1 MPGFVIHLSIANK
14 YLKMNKIEDKDD
26 FYNGVIAP
34 DLTDDKSTTHYGS
47 GSSETNLREYLNK
60 NEINTSFEKG
70 YFSHLI
76 TDYLFYN
83 RYLKAFSKDIYN
95 DYDILNKYLI
105 EKYHVILPEKIQNQV
120 FFKDGEL
127 KLLDKETII
136 TFIDTVSQIN
146 LLDAE
151 KEIKTDNPKGKWN
164 TYTLKKL

>member
-1 MPGFVIHLSIANK
+1 M
-14 YLKMNKIEDKDD
+14 
-26 FYNGVIAP
+26 
-34 DLTDDKSTTHYGS
+34 
-47 GSSETNLREYLNK
+47 
-60 NEINTSFEKG
+60 
-70 YFSHLI
+70 I

-105 EKYHVILPEKIQNQV
+105 EKNHVILPEKIQNQV